1 MLKRPILD
9 PDRNYTFRSYFELPY
24 ETDEVLAEFGYEL
37 RTDRLALP
45 HSAELPPRLPAIAQ
59 EIEEILRLTLL
70 SSEAAKRE
78 LLIAP
83 IIAEVARF
91 CRCSLRIEYN
101 LTVNQ
106 WLKGELDYLLRSHP
120 TQTQTDRPDSI
131 LVIEAKRDDLTRG
144 FTQLAV
150 ELIALAE
157 VEPGNVFYGAVTTGN
172 IWQFG
177 QLDRPTQTITQDL
190 QQRSIFSNLPEI
202 ASILVGILKPIDPHS
217 SQSPAA

>member
-1 MLKRPILD
+1 
-9 PDRNYTFRSYFELPY
+9 LPY

-83 IIAEVARF
+83 IIAEIARF

-157 VEPGNVFYGAVTTGN
+157 VEPGDVFYGAVTTGN

-177 QLDRPTQTITQDL
+177 QLDCPTQTITQDL
-190 QQRSIFSNLPEI
+190 
-202 ASILVGILKPIDPHS
+202 
-217 SQSPAA
+217 

>member
-83 IIAEVARF
+83 IIAEIARF

>member
-9 PDRNYTFRSYFELPY
+9 PDRHYTFRSYFELPY

-59 EIEEILRLTLL
+59 EIEEILRLTLP

-91 CRCSLRIEYN
+91 CHCSLRI
-101 LTVNQ
+101 V
-106 WLKGELDYLLRSHP
+106 
-120 TQTQTDRPDSI
+120 
-131 LVIEAKRDDLTRG
+131 
-144 FTQLAV
+144 
-150 ELIALAE
+150 
-157 VEPGNVFYGAVTTGN
+157 
-172 IWQFG
+172 
-177 QLDRPTQTITQDL
+177 
-190 QQRSIFSNLPEI
+190 
-202 ASILVGILKPIDPHS
+202 
-217 SQSPAA
+217 

>member
-45 HSAELPPRLPAIAQ
+45 HSLNLPPRLPAIAQ

-120 TQTQTDRPDSI
+120 TQPETKQDSV

-157 VEPGNVFYGAVTTGN
+157 VEPGDVFYGAVTTGN

-177 QLDRPTQTITQDL
+177 RLDRPTQTITQDL

-202 ASILVGILKPIDPHS
+202 ASILVGILKPIDARS
-217 SQSPAA
+217 SQSPAG

>member
-83 IIAEVARF
+83 IIAEIARF

-217 SQSPAA
+217 SQSPAG